1 MAKYNK
7 TMILSIME
15 ASSYNAFYIA
25 TQGFIFTTLALYF
38 NASPLYISIMTSF
51 PIIAQMFQIF
61 TPKVNN
67 MIGSRKKGMVV
78 NAFVSRSLFLVLPIL
93 IFLDVRSNNSLL
105 LIILLFSFFGTF
117 VGNTWTALMKEV
129 VPFDLRG
136 KYFGI
141 RNIFSSIA
149 GMVMLFLYTKLL
161 ELPNLKTGLLFV
173 TILMSFFAILSAF
186 LLSKHEFPQ
195 NNGEEKFLKINL
207 AQPFKDKNFR
217 NYLIFIF
224 FWNFVIEFSK
234 PYFSY
239 FEVAILN
246 VDYNYLAA
254 MSILNSV
261 VAILLY
267 LVYGALADAFGSK
280 NVLTLGIFLST
291 FSPLMYFLMTPS
303 NYRSIL
309 FLNAIFSA
317 FAWSAINLSIFNLLL
332 ELTKDP
338 SENYIAANSL
348 MGGMAAISAS
358 LIGGSVANV
367 LKDTQINFLGDTYHG
382 IQIIFIIGFVLRII
396 SVTILS
402 EVEAIQK
409 PMRYKGVF
417 STEGTL
423 SRSRETDMPFVEF
436 FQKRKPPLKDKQYT
450 QEQPENDENKE
461 PQKSEESNKQSSPT
475 TDEEQ
480 LKQE

>member
-1 MAKYNK
+1 MTKYNK
-7 TMILSIME
+7 TMIISIAE
-15 ASSYNAFYIA
+15 AASYNAFYIA

-67 MIGSRKKGMVV
+67 LIGSRKNGMIV
-78 NAFVSRSLFLVLPIL
+78 NAFISRCLFAILPIL
-93 IFLDVRSNNSLL
+93 ILLDVRSNNALL

-117 VGNTWTALMKEV
+117 VGNTWTALMREV

-161 ELPNLKTGLLFV
+161 GFPNLKNGLLLV
-173 TILMSFFAILSAF
+173 TIFMAFFAILSAF
-186 LLSKHEFPQ
+186 LLTKHDFPQ
-195 NNGEEKFLKINL
+195 KNDEEEIFQINIT
-207 AQPFKDKNFR
+207 QPFKDKNFR
-217 NYLIFIF
+217 NYLRFIF
-224 FWNFVIEFSK
+224 FWNFAIEFSR

-239 FEVAILN
+239 FEVAVLN
-246 VDYNYLAA
+246 VDYNYLAM

-261 VAILLY
+261 ISIFLY
-267 LVYGALADAFGSK
+267 LFYGVLADAFGSK

-291 FSPLMYFLMTPS
+291 FSPLMYFLMGPN

-309 FLNAIFSA
+309 FLNAILSA

-332 ELTKDP
+332 ELTKEP

-348 MGGMAAISAS
+348 MGGIAAISAS
-358 LIGGSVANV
+358 LIGGSIANV

-417 STEGTL
+417 SAEAGL
-423 SRSRETDMPFVEF
+423 SRRRETDMPSVEF
-436 FQKRKPPLKDKQYT
+436 FQKSKPPLKSTQVDKISETEEDSSKENQK
-450 QEQPENDENKE
+450 QEEAASNDAETL
-461 PQKSEESNKQSSPT
+461 SEE
-475 TDEEQ
+475 
-480 LKQE
+480 

>member
-1 MAKYNK
+1 VK
-7 TMILSIME
+7 
-15 ASSYNAFYIA
+15 
-25 TQGFIFTTLALYF
+25 
-38 NASPLYISIMTSF
+38 
-51 PIIAQMFQIF
+51 
-61 TPKVNN
+61 
-67 MIGSRKKGMVV
+67 
-78 NAFVSRSLFLVLPIL
+78 
-93 IFLDVRSNNSLL
+93 SNNALL

-129 VPFDLRG
+129 VPFDQRG

-161 ELPNLKTGLLFV
+161 ELPNLKNGLLFV
-173 TILMSFFAILSAF
+173 TIFMSLFAILSAF

-195 NNGEEKFLKINL
+195 NNGEEKAIKINL
-207 AQPFKDKNFR
+207 SQPFKDKNFR

-224 FWNFVIEFSK
+224 FWNFAIEFSK

-246 VDYNYLAA
+246 VEYNYLAA
-254 MSILNSV
+254 MSILNST
-261 VAILLY
+261 VAIFLY

-291 FSPLMYFLMTPS
+291 FSPLMYFLMTPN

-332 ELTKDP
+332 ELTKEP

-348 MGGMAAISAS
+348 MGGLAAILAS
-358 LIGGSVANV
+358 FIGGSVANV
-367 LKDTQINFLGDTYHG
+367 LKDSQINFLGDTYHG

-450 QEQPENDENKE
+450 EDKQSEIDESKE
-461 PQKSEESNKQSSPT
+461 SQKSEETNNESVSREN
-475 TDEEQ
+475 EEQ
-480 LKQE
+480 EKLE